1 MKHDKERL
9 SSHPSAPEASFP
21 DRRALSIAIVT
32 HNRKQKLQELLNS
45 ILGSWQ
51 IVSMLARIII
61 VDDSSVRTEVHSDF
75 PDLIDYVWL
84 PDRVFITRAKNIA
97 WRRATTPLILFIDDD
112 NIVNG
117 EAVMHLIDIM
127 EKYPRIGA
135 VMPSVSYRSQ
145 PSRIWV
151 YSTPFR
157 RARWSMNL
165 AGRNSIEHV
174 LPDQDLMNTDA
185 LPNAFM
191 IRRSVLLA
199 ISGFDEEFIYNNSC
213 DLCQRIKGSG
223 FEVYA
228 STVSRF
234 HHDVPPPGQKG
245 YWADHVAADV
255 ERAFPESRDWT
266 LLMRKI
272 HGKKS
277 VHSPF
282 LYVNFIKWVLQVDL
296 GMLLIR
302 LSSKQFI
309 RINISFMKGF
319 ILGIRM
325 NVSTFYRTE
334 NANYGIIQETE

>member
-1 MKHDKERL
+1 MKHDWVCL
-9 SSHPSAPEASFP
+9 TSHPAAYETSLP
-21 DRRALSIAIVT
+21 DGRILSIAVVT
-32 HNRKQKLQELLNS
+32 HNRKQKLQELLKS
-45 ILGSWQ
+45 ILESRQ

-61 VDDSSVRTEVHSDF
+61 VDDSPVRTEVHSDF

-97 WRRATTPLILFIDDD
+97 WRRATTPLILFVDDD
-112 NIVNG
+112 NIVNS
-117 EAVMHLIDIM
+117 ESVMHLIDIM
-127 EKYPRIGA
+127 EQYPRIGA

-157 RARWSMNL
+157 KDRWSMNL
-165 AGRNSIEHV
+165 AGRNSIERA
-174 LPDQDLMNTDA
+174 LPDHDLMNTDA

-191 IRRSVLLA
+191 IRRSVLLS

-234 HHDVPPPGQKG
+234 HHDVPLPGQKG

-255 ERAFPESRDWT
+255 QRAFPESRDWT

-277 VHSPF
+277 VQSPF

-296 GMLLIR
+296 GMVLVR

-309 RINISFMKGF
+309 SINISFLRGF
-319 ILGIRM
+319 LSGAKVKI
-325 NVSTFYRTE
+325 STYYRK
-334 NANYGIIQETE
+334 

>member
-1 MKHDKERL
+1 MKHDEEWF
-9 SSHPSAPEASFP
+9 SSHPADPEASFP
-21 DRRALSIAIVT
+21 DSRILSIAIVT

-45 ILGSWQ
+45 ILGSRQ
-51 IVSMLARIII
+51 IISVLARIII
-61 VDDSSVRTEVHSDF
+61 VDDSPVRTEVHSDF

-97 WRRATTPLILFIDDD
+97 WRRATTPLILFVDDD
-112 NIVNG
+112 NIVKG
-117 EAVMHLIDIM
+117 DSVMHLIGIM
-127 EKYPRIGA
+127 ERYPMMGA
-135 VMPSVSYRSQ
+135 VMPSVSYSSQ
-145 PSRIWV
+145 PSLIWV

-157 RARWSMNL
+157 KDRWSMNL
-165 AGRNSIEHV
+165 TGRNSIERAV
-174 LPDQDLMNTDA
+174 PDQDLMNTDA

-191 IRRSVLLA
+191 IRRSVLLS

-234 HHDVPPPGQKG
+234 HHDVPPPGKKG

-272 HGKKS
+272 HGRKCMY
-277 VHSPF
+277 SPF
-282 LYVNFIKWVLQVDL
+282 LYVNFLKWVLQVDL
-296 GMLLIR
+296 GMLLMR

-309 RINISFMKGF
+309 RINISFLRGF
-319 ILGIRM
+319 LSGAKM
-325 NVSTFYRTE
+325 NISTY
-334 NANYGIIQETE
+334 YGKQSA